1 LGDIKLS
8 SQRPDVI
15 IDFVEVYLR
24 LITERTYAGAEICRT
39 LRPPILLWLP
49 LRTEARLKRRL
60 VSLDLVVATR
70 LLPFATPHYAQSTG
84 ILDKVVHFGGRLR
97 ACPLSGPIWLMPV
110 ICWSMILFSM
120 YSSISSAR
128 RRSCRCASGSIVDL
142 VAQLQQLLGVGDL
155 VFHNFLFGLLAGQRP
170 VFTRQVSVGD
180 AEDEFRD
187 VTDDPAR
194 SEQIDP
200 TRAGIVDGTY
210 STPQNVGD
218 PLS

>member
-1 LGDIKLS
+1 
-8 SQRPDVI
+8 
-15 IDFVEVYLR
+15 
-24 LITERTYAGAEICRT
+24 
-39 LRPPILLWLP
+39 
-49 LRTEARLKRRL
+49 
-60 VSLDLVVATR
+60 
-70 LLPFATPHYAQSTG
+70 
-84 ILDKVVHFGGRLR
+84 
-97 ACPLSGPIWLMPV
+97 
-110 ICWSMILFSM
+110 
-120 YSSISSAR
+120 
-128 RRSCRCASGSIVDL
+128 VDL